1 MLKSYQKEFLKR
13 IHELTKSITG
23 LELLVIYGSYVRDEL
38 TSKSDVDFFALFHD
52 HKTLEEGEEI
62 LYSILTEECDREL
75 ELPASL
81 YAVSEKEDV
90 DKSFF
95 YSVLTE
101 GFIITPAIS
110 QYLLKVVDPSPNV
123 LFTYSMENLS
133 PQEKVKINQILYGYT
148 QKKKDKKYSYNGLLE
163 HLDGERIRSGI
174 MVSPDHEQDLER
186 FLKTN
191 KMNYRKK
198 VVFV

>member
-13 IHELTKSITG
+13 IHELTKPITG

-52 HKTLEEGEEI
+52 QKSLNDGEEL
-62 LYSILTEECDREL
+62 LYSILTEECDMEM

-81 YAVSEKEDV
+81 YAVSEEEDV

-95 YSVLTE
+95 YGVLTE

-110 QYLLKVVDPSPNV
+110 QYLLKVIDPSPKV

-174 MVSPDHEQDLER
+174 MVSQDHEQDLER
-186 FLKTN
+186 FMKTN

-198 VVFV
+198 TVFV

>member
-1 MLKSYQKEFLKR
+1 MLKSYQKEFLRK
-13 IHELTKSITG
+13 IHELTTHIVG

-52 HKTLEEGEEI
+52 QKALNEGEEI

-81 YAVSEKEDV
+81 YAVSEEEDI

-95 YSVLTE
+95 YGVLTE

-110 QYLLKVVDPSPNV
+110 QYLLKVLDPSPQV
-123 LFTYSMENLS
+123 IFTYSMDNLS
-133 PQEKVKINQILYGYT
+133 PQKKVKINQILYGYT
-148 QKKKDKKYSYNGLLE
+148 QKKKDKKYSYDGLLE
-163 HLDGERIRSGI
+163 HLNGERIRSGI
-174 MVSPDHEQDLER
+174 MVSQDHEHDVER
-186 FLKTN
+186 FMRENNL
-191 KMNYRKK
+191 NYKKK
-198 VVFV
+198 VIFV

>member
-52 HKTLEEGEEI
+52 QKALEEGEEI

-81 YAVSEKEDV
+81 YAVSENEDV

-95 YSVLTE
+95 YGVLTE

-110 QYLLKVVDPSPNV
+110 QYLLKVLNPSPNV

-198 VVFV
+198 VVFL